1 MNFPMYPMILVVIKI
16 VMMVLNIY
24 IALILE
30 KPIIIKSSNIIM
42 LYLKETN
49 TCNILIVS
57 ILVDALAFYV
67 KNSGLDRED
76 LDARL
81 SSDIY

>member
-1 MNFPMYPMILVVIKI
+1 MYPKILVVIKI

-49 TCNILIVS
+49 TCNILIVW

>member
-1 MNFPMYPMILVVIKI
+1 MYPKILVVIKI